1 MGAIVAAV
9 TGIANAAYALGIGV
23 DDSEGLPAGA
33 LLLSLL
39 LFVTAWG
46 MWRARYWAVL
56 GMQALL
62 AISLITS
69 ALFVFIGASPIEAVI
84 VVAVVILPAGALFW
98 FLIRAM
104 ARIQMPERR

>member
-1 MGAIVAAV
+1 M
-9 TGIANAAYALGIGV
+9 NAAYALGIGA
-23 DDSEGLPAGA
+23 DGYEGFPAGA

-39 LFVTAWG
+39 LFATAVG

-69 ALFVFIGASPIEAVI
+69 ALFVFIAASVVEAVI

-98 FLIRAM
+98 FLVRAM
-104 ARIQMPERR
+104 ARIQMPGRR

>member
-1 MGAIVAAV
+1 M
-9 TGIANAAYALGIGV
+9 TGVANAAYALGIGA
-23 DDSEGLPAGA
+23 DGSEGFPAGA

-39 LFVTAWG
+39 LFATAVG
-46 MWRARYWAVL
+46 MWRTRYWAVL

-69 ALFVFIGASPIEAVI
+69 ALFVFIAASVVEAVI

-98 FLIRAM
+98 FLVRAM
-104 ARIQMPERR
+104 ARIQMPGRR